1 MESRPPHT
9 PSNTVRRKPAP
20 DAQLGPVAKYTP
32 LRAEDEVDPVTHPT
46 QMHQVM
52 SDPANVSESES
63 QEGSDLIGDAGFA
76 LGQQPSKEP
85 FTRAVIGS
93 KSLNDRNNIAESCR
107 PWEPFWHR
115 RSVLGAFLLLFVLLI
130 VALGVLYQLSEA
142 WNGFSTG
149 ISSNV
154 YTWKY
159 GPTVVL
165 TAVAIL
171 WQKVCYTSKI
181 ISPWQ
186 SMFRASG
193 GHGGQTLLVDYITP
207 MFPAIMSRAVK
218 NRHWGV
224 LAAESGRLLL
234 MIATG
239 FSTGLLVL
247 SAVPMLDT
255 GVPIHLNST
264 FSAAG
269 VSGQYGGAPN
279 PSVDG
284 VGAGNIGNLSF
295 LDTTLRNYYGASHG
309 DLPFSFGTTATMA
322 YDTFIVDQSLHASS
336 LLTVTLDAFLPDFQC
351 HIPVLHN
358 PLPIQYT
365 VLGSE
370 VDPLISLDIEVE
382 GCVPTLDTSYTI
394 MNSNF
399 DFTAHSRT
407 IEGDWEVIYMQC
419 PSGLEPAWLLA
430 VTDGRYTQ
438 LAYNQSSFSYNYLVN
453 IVNISIAVCRPTY
466 SIKSSAVIIDP
477 AAIPAGTGV
486 QLQSTQNGT
495 TRMLDNFNT
504 TNTLLAFESI
514 IMAGSDLTLAPLAKV
529 ANTTQMVY
537 PYPYFSLLADHYG
550 KSSLEPFLD
559 PENMVASAQA
569 VYQGVMV
576 QFAHKF
582 LTQPQ
587 NTTVQSQQHVQEN
600 RLFVKL
606 SPLVVM
612 ATAFGLLAVC
622 TTAILINRATGL
634 LPRNPDN
641 AASQA
646 AILTSSAD
654 LLLLIRNTGHFPDS
668 KLNDLLAP
676 RTFRCTVVDDTD
688 SPRVVVEPQL
698 GKPANG
704 RQPATQDRPYW
715 QPFAISWRFMAL
727 NFITPAGVV
736 IVLEVLQGKSADTG
750 GICSISMSSSI
761 AHLLSTI
768 VPACVMILISTMS
781 QSVDSAISIFSPFA
795 KLQSGASHRWRP
807 TADSPLAH
815 MPLRNLFAGAWD
827 MNPSLSFSSVTR
839 FLAPFLTIIVAAL
852 YKITPYEIPTL
863 GSVRVTS
870 HVNSNWT
877 SYDGATSDGTAGI
890 SLGLI
895 EQQGAP
901 YPPFTFD
908 ELAFPEF
915 TIPAS
920 TQVDNVTDEGVTVTL
935 PATRASLDCVFVPPE
950 KVTANVTDSAYS
962 CEGQSCLATMLFQ
975 TNISAKCADQLYAPL
990 LLLPNDG
997 AGAYASGIWLTFWSK
1012 RQGWYSED
1020 CPTIGFYFGHLR
1032 VNDTAPLNVT
1042 TMMCWQDIEEVD
1054 ATVAFLPPSMKADPS
1069 RPPTVDEST
1078 RRTVKSKAQLYTAEL
1093 IADNLPLW
1101 QTGPPQGD
1109 HPARAS
1115 LLYADLEPLHTT
1127 PATGYSGSSSVESF
1141 FQTMILGGS
1150 GIDPEDL
1157 MGVEN
1162 QSRFFTA
1169 TQHLYRKY
1177 MALYINANM
1186 REAYA
1191 TGARAPVYNATF
1203 YSGTGLRLI
1212 QNNSS
1217 KIALQAILGTMILCS
1232 LLAYATLPIWNI
1244 RRSLPH
1250 NPCTI
1255 AGMMSFLAGDS
1266 VCSRDVNPVGAEF
1279 MTDQQL
1285 NRVFADRV
1293 FAMGW
1298 WFPAAKGEVLASTK
1312 SRWRFDRAADKEG
1325 ARFGIGVQN
1334 STGMAK

>member
-20 DAQLGPVAKYTP
+20 GAQLGPVAKYTP
-32 LRAEDEVDPVTHPT
+32 LRAEDELDPVSHPT

-52 SDPANVSESES
+52 SDSINVSEPES
-63 QEGSDLIGDAGFA
+63 QEGPDLIGDVGFA

-85 FTRAVIGS
+85 FTRAVIGG
-93 KSLNDRNNIAESCR
+93 KNLNDRNNIAESCR

-218 NRHWGV
+218 NRHWGI

-247 SAVPMLDT
+247 SAVPMLGT

-351 HIPVLHN
+351 QIPVLHN

-576 QFAHKF
+576 QFAHQF

-606 SPLVVM
+606 LPLVVM

-622 TTAILINRATGL
+622 TTVILINRATGL

-704 RQPATQDRPYW
+704 RLPATQDRPYW

-727 NFITPAGVV
+727 NFIMPAGVV

-795 KLQSGASHRWRP
+795 KLQSGASNRWRP

-852 YKITPYEIPTL
+852 YRITPYEIPTL
-863 GSVRVTS
+863 GS
-870 HVNSNWT
+870 
-877 SYDGATSDGTAGI
+877 
-890 SLGLI
+890 
-895 EQQGAP
+895 
-901 YPPFTFD
+901 
-908 ELAFPEF
+908 
-915 TIPAS
+915 
-920 TQVDNVTDEGVTVTL
+920 
-935 PATRASLDCVFVPPE
+935 
-950 KVTANVTDSAYS
+950 
-962 CEGQSCLATMLFQ
+962 
-975 TNISAKCADQLYAPL
+975 LYAPL

-1054 ATVAFLPPSMKADPS
+1054 ATVAFLPPSMKVDPS